1 MYEFIGRLN
10 KPNKRANCKQDIET
24 GIFSDFIKLLL
35 ALLLQRLSFVGNK
48 AIAYISIHSVPIIA
62 LHFLCFKIINAVV
75 VIVTE
80 QKKYMTAAFPVLMH
94 TDAWWIAY
102 AAVGI
107 GIPILLDW
115 MVRKIRSLAFS
126 DLG

>member
-1 MYEFIGRLN
+1 MMLYGV
-10 KPNKRANCKQDIET
+10 
-24 GIFSDFIKLLL
+24 

-107 GIPILLDW
+107 GIPLLLDW